1 MLQVVGVGRYC
12 RGLNYLGGL
21 YGARAMDRQTC
32 SNCAYKVILLSTNEN
47 QCWERVCAVFSYM
60 RDCFEKHKKK
70 VFKNLTEMLMFP
82 YRSDVAE

>member
-1 MLQVVGVGRYC
+1 M
-12 RGLNYLGGL
+12 N
-21 YGARAMDRQTC
+21 
-32 SNCAYKVILLSTNEN
+32 KN
-47 QCWERVCAVFSYM
+47 QCWERFCAVFSYM